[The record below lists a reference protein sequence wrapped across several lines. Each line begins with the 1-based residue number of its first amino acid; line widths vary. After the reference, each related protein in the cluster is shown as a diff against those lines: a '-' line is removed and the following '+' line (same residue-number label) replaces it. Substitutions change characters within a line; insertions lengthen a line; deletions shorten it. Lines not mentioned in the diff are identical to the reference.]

1 MIIDFVTMQ
10 TKRSKSYLK
19 IITTAKKLFW
29 KHGSSRV
36 TIEEL
41 CREAGVS
48 KMTFYRHFNNKNE
61 IIGKVLE
68 MEFEKGMQ
76 EYRGIMAL
84 EISFKEKIH
93 QIVLLKQN
101 MSNGISKELINDL
114 YTKEEVDLL
123 AIIEKH
129 QEISLNEF
137 VKDLRVAQENGW
149 IRKGIKVQFII
160 YMLNSINEKMKD
172 NNFLDMY
179 ENTQD
184 AIMEVTNFFFYGLF
198 SDPK

>member
-61 IIGKVLE
+61 IIGK
-68 MEFEKGMQ
+68 FW
-76 EYRGIMAL
+76 RW
-84 EISFKEKIH
+84 S
-93 QIVLLKQN
+93 LKKDARVPWN
-101 MSNGISKELINDL
+101 NGFGN
-114 YTKEEVDLL
+114 
-123 AIIEKH
+123 II
-129 QEISLNEF
+129 
-137 VKDLRVAQENGW
+137 
-149 IRKGIKVQFII
+149 
-160 YMLNSINEKMKD
+160 
-172 NNFLDMY
+172 
-179 ENTQD
+179 
-184 AIMEVTNFFFYGLF
+184 
-198 SDPK
+198 